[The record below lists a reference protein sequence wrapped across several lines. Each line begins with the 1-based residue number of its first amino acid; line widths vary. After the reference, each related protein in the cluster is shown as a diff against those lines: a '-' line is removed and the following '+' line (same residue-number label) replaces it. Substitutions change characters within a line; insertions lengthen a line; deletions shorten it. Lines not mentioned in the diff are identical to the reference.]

1 MDEDF
6 SCEYTKSFESPVS
19 GSSEDV
25 ESAVTE
31 LGSQDSR
38 YCPRKLSTEQ
48 SAVLMAS
55 RGSFERTPDLSSS
68 QSKLRFSR
76 HFSESEKYTADFT
89 GSSAVVSTYRSSF
102 DSLSDDL
109 EVASLEDEET
119 VTVYSAG
126 SDADTKTCS
135 SVSQGSL
142 TRWTDEDGVEENF
155 ASSQLLS
162 SCNSSDVVR

>member
-31 LGSQDSR
+31 LGSQDSTNLNTD
-38 YCPRKLSTEQ
+38 CPRELSTEQ

-55 RGSFERTPDLSSS
+55 RSSFERTPDLSSS

-102 DSLSDDL
+102 DSL
-109 EVASLEDEET
+109 
-119 VTVYSAG
+119 
-126 SDADTKTCS
+126 
-135 SVSQGSL
+135 
-142 TRWTDEDGVEENF
+142 
-155 ASSQLLS
+155 
-162 SCNSSDVVR
+162 